1 MCIINWELTM
11 KKILTVI
18 LIISIILINGCTKT
32 SDIDKKIRQMSLK
45 DKVSQMLMPSLR
57 FIKYEKVLDE
67 KGNETFEEID
77 LELLDEKF
85 TALLNEYKFGGIILF
100 SENLHSSKNSHDLI
114 SQIKKAHGENE
125 IPLFIGVD
133 QEGGQVKRLSFG
145 TTMPGNMALCAS
157 NNPQNAYEATKL
169 MANELKML
177 GFNLNF
183 SPVADINSNPANPI
197 IGVRSFSDD
206 CDYAKEY
213 IEKSIAG
220 YHDEGLIVSLKH
232 FPGHGD
238 TSVDSHTGLPLVEKT
253 YEDIRNKELKTFEY
267 GINAGADMIMSAHIQ
282 FPNIDDTK
290 YMSLDGKEIYL
301 PATLSNKIISIIRN
315 DLKFDG
321 VICSDSLAM
330 DAIAKYFNK
339 KDVATLCINA
349 GIDLL
354 LMPVDY
360 RQNEDSYISQLK
372 DYVDMIVSLVKDGKI
387 DEKRIDDAVRRILI
401 LKEKMNKST
410 DETTDYT
417 ALIGSKQS
425 HDKELEIA
433 KKCITLIENNGVE
446 LPLKKNEKTIVLV
459 PYGSQGG
466 AIDYAKKILLQEN
479 MIDENSLDYYVFGS
493 DDSNSF
499 DYKMIDEY
507 DNVVLVSAMYGFED
521 IADEYSKIIDNVLN
535 LCRQNNKKTIL
546 ISSHLPYDLSRFEA
560 DVKLASFLGAGV
572 SEIPSD
578 YDKDVTTYAP
588 NLLSCF
594 IHLYENT
601 DYNGKLPLDIPEL
614 IYDEVNNVYNPSDRI
629 RYHRGYGLDK

>member
-1 MCIINWELTM
+1 M

-100 SENLHSSKNSHDLI
+100 TENLHSSKNSHDLI
-114 SQIKKAHGENE
+114 NQIKKAHGENE

-145 TTMPGNMALCAS
+145 TTMPGSMALCAS

-183 SPVADINSNPANPI
+183 SPVVDINSNPANPI

-206 CDYAKEY
+206 SEYAKEY

-220 YHDEGLIVSLKH
+220 YHDEGLMISLKH

-253 YEDIRNKELKTFEY
+253 YEDIRNKELKTFKY

-290 YMSLDGKEIYL
+290 YKSLDGKEIYL

-330 DAIAKYFNK
+330 DAIAKYFDK

-349 GIDLL
+349 GIDIL

-360 RQNEDSYISQLK
+360 RQSEDSYISQLK
-372 DYVDMIVSLVKDGKI
+372 DYVDMIVSLVEEGKI

-410 DETTDYT
+410 DETIDYT

-425 HDKELEIA
+425 HEKEIEIA
-433 KKCITLIENNGVE
+433 RKCITLVENNGIE
-446 LPLKKNEKTIVLV
+446 FPLKKDEKTLVLA

-466 AIDYAKKILLQEN
+466 AADYAEKLLLEKGSIN
-479 MIDENSLDYYVFGS
+479 EDSFDYYVFGD
-493 DDSNSF
+493 DDSESF
-499 DYKMIDEY
+499 DYKMIDDYE
-507 DNVVLVSAMYGFED
+507 NIVLVSAMYGFED
-521 IADEYSKIIDNVLN
+521 ICDDYSKIIDNILN
-535 LCRQNNKKTIL
+535 LCKENNKKSIL
-546 ISSHLPYDLSRFEA
+546 ISAQLPYDLTRFEA
-560 DVKLASFLGAGV
+560 DAKMAIYLGAGV
-572 SEIPSD
+572 NEIPVNFD
-578 YDKDVTTYAP
+578 GDVKTYAP

-594 IHLYENT
+594 VHLYEDSNYT
-601 DYNGKLPLDIPEL
+601 GRLPLDIPEL
-614 IYDEVNNVYNPSDRI
+614 LYDEVNNVYSPSDKI